1 MNFLIHYNLLLRRS
15 LIFVVMLS
23 QNPLEQFQI
32 IPIIP
37 FKLGPLDFSL
47 TNSALI
53 LILSL
58 VLVLFLT
65 QLVSL
70 EGRGNL
76 VPNRYQYILE
86 SIYTATLGLISD
98 QLGPKQGEQYFPY
111 IFAIFT
117 FLLVVNLLGMIP
129 YSFTVMSHI
138 IITFTLALGVFI
150 GVNII
155 MFREHGIKSFGFFL
169 PGGAPFG
176 LLPLLIGIEIISFI
190 IRPLTLSVRLFA
202 NMMSGHI
209 LLKVLLGFA

>member
-1 MNFLIHYNLLLRRS
+1 
-15 LIFVVMLS
+15 MLS

>member
-1 MNFLIHYNLLLRRS
+1 
-15 LIFVVMLS
+15 ML

-37 FKLGPLDFSL
+37 MRLGFLDFSI
-47 TNSALI
+47 TNSSLI
-53 LILSL
+53 LIFALFIL
-58 VLVLFLT
+58 LFLT

-70 EGRGNL
+70 EGQGNL

-86 SIYTATLGLISD
+86 TIYTVTLGLISD
-98 QLGPKQGEQYFPY
+98 QIGSKQGQQYFPF
-111 IFAIFT
+111 IFALFT

-129 YSFTVMSHI
+129 YSFTVMSHV
-138 IITFTLALGVFI
+138 IITLTLALGVFI
-150 GVNII
+150 GVNIV
-155 MFREHGIKSFGFFL
+155 MFREHGVKSFGFFL

-176 LLPLLIGIEIISFI
+176 LLPLLIAIEIISFI
-190 IRPLTLSVRLFA
+190 IRPITLSVRLFA